1 MACQGG
7 FSASPVRLSFHEKI
21 SRGRSI
27 FCCPFAQS
35 APRWFRNR
43 KIRISKTLT
52 ARKRLFSSW
61 CPGGINISQPKLFSC
76 WGSITALSQKNKNA
90 LPGQAPPEKASECVL
105 RRQLCQ
111 RWARSYAYP
120 GSIPSPPAEGS
131 NIAQGSGGVSRALA
145 TPLLEG
151 TQAPE
156 KISTTNPWLRL
167 PIPRGGTGLPWRVTG
182 G

>member
-7 FSASPVRLSFHEKI
+7 FSASPVRLTFHEKI

-90 LPGQAPPEKASECVL
+90 LPGQAPPEKASELSGAPSILPSGGPGDC
-105 RRQLCQ
+105 CG
-111 RWARSYAYP
+111 YP
-120 GSIPSPPAEGS
+120 GSIWYYL
-131 NIAQGSGGVSRALA
+131 QGSSWSPYR
-145 TPLLEG
+145 
-151 TQAPE
+151 
-156 KISTTNPWLRL
+156 
-167 PIPRGGTGLPWRVTG
+167 
-182 G
+182 

>member
-52 ARKRLFSSW
+52 ARERLFSSW

-76 WGSITALSQKNKNA
+76 WGSITALSQKTKNA
-90 LPGQAPPEKASECVL
+90 LPGHTPPEGRLNARCVL
-105 RRQLCQ
+105 RLCR
-111 RWARSYAYP
+111 RWAGGAMP
-120 GSIPSPPAEGS
+120 TPVPSVNLLRRAKASPNPRVVSLISFAAPLPADS
-131 NIAQGSGGVSRALA
+131 HRRCI
-145 TPLLEG
+145 
-151 TQAPE
+151 
-156 KISTTNPWLRL
+156 
-167 PIPRGGTGLPWRVTG
+167 
-182 G
+182 